1 MYEHL
6 ETAENPENLRRV
18 AIDPVSRVEGH
29 GKVTLLLD
37 ENNRV
42 KQARLHI
49 VEFRGFERFMQGRPY
64 WELPVIVQRLCGI
77 CPVSHQLAAGKAIDQ
92 LVGIDPEQLPP
103 TADKLRRLLHF
114 GQVLQSHALH
124 FFHLASPDLLFGFES
139 EIGKRNVV
147 GVLSDY
153 PDIGLKGV
161 KLRKYGQEVIR
172 VICGK
177 RIHGTGAIAG
187 GMNKALTPE
196 ERDYLLEDID
206 QIIAWSEEAVDV
218 IKKVHCS
225 NLPYY
230 DEFATIPSNYLGL
243 TRPDGALE
251 LYHGGLRV
259 KNDRGETVLDH
270 VDYCRYNEVIH
281 EEVRS
286 WSYMKFPY
294 LLALGKE
301 NGWYRVGPLAR
312 VNNCDYIDTPLAEA
326 ARVEFKAHG
335 GEASAPALAPRLH
348 PVGGAMVHSTL
359 AFHWARMIEVLH
371 CAESIKQL
379 LHDPEILGRDLVARG
394 EKRFEGIGVIEAP
407 RGTLFH
413 HYRVDENDILTKVN
427 LIVST
432 TSNNTAMNESVRQV
446 AATYL
451 SGRELTEPLLNNLEV
466 AIRAYDPCLSCAT
479 HAVGKMPL
487 QVELIDAEGQIADC
501 VIKHGD
507 GSLEHLADA

>member
-6 ETAENPENLRRV
+6 ETAENSENLKRIV
-18 AIDPVSRVEGH
+18 IDPVSRVEGH

-37 ENNRV
+37 ENNKV

-49 VEFRGFERFMQGRPY
+49 VEFRGFERFIQGRPY
-64 WELPVIVQRLCGI
+64 WELPVLVQRLCGI
-77 CPVSHQLAAGKAIDQ
+77 CPVSHHLAAAKAIDQ
-92 LVGIDPEQLPP
+92 LVGVDPENLTPSA
-103 TADKLRRLLHF
+103 TKLRRLLHF

-124 FFHLASPDLLFGFES
+124 FFHLSSPDLLFGFES
-139 EIGKRNVV
+139 DIGKRSIIA
-147 GVLSDY
+147 VLNAY
-153 PDIGLKGV
+153 PDIGLQGV

-172 VICGK
+172 MVSGK

-187 GMNKALTPE
+187 GMNKSLTKA
-196 ERDYLLEDID
+196 ERDTLLEDVD
-206 QIIAWSEEAVDV
+206 QMIRWAADSVAL

-225 NLPYY
+225 SLPFY
-230 DEFATIPSNYLGL
+230 DEFATIRSNYLGL
-243 TRPDGALE
+243 IQPNGALE
-251 LYHGGLRV
+251 LYHGGIRA
-259 KNDRGETVLDH
+259 KNDQGETLLDH
-270 VDYCRYNEVIH
+270 FDYCRYNEAIH

-294 LLALGKE
+294 LLSLGKE

-312 VNNCDYIDTPLAEA
+312 VNNCDVIDTPLAEA
-326 ARVEFKAHG
+326 ARLEFKAHSN
-335 GEASAPALAPRLH
+335 E
-348 PVGGAMVHSTL
+348 AMVHSTL
-359 AFHWARMIEVLH
+359 AFHWARLIELLH
-371 CAESIKQL
+371 CAESIKTL
-379 LHDPEILGRDLVARG
+379 LHDPDIIGHDLVTQG

-413 HYRVDENDILTKVN
+413 HYQVDENDIVTKAN

-432 TSNNTAMNESVRQV
+432 TSNNMAMNESVRQV

-487 QVELIDAEGQIADC
+487 QLELVDAEGNLVDKL
-501 VIKHGD
+501 VKHND
-507 GSLEHLADA
+507 GTIDRHV